1 MLMSKISKMYIFN
14 ACKFLVF
21 QLYIMKVKLKKNK
34 FPNRFTVIDKNEE
47 NIFFFP
53 KEEEKCIFSR
63 HLSVHIVTIK
73 IQLTFE

>member
-47 NIFFFP
+47 NIFLFLRR
-53 KEEEKCIFSR
+53 KK
-63 HLSVHIVTIK
+63 SVSSVDIYQY
-73 IQLTFE
+73 IQ